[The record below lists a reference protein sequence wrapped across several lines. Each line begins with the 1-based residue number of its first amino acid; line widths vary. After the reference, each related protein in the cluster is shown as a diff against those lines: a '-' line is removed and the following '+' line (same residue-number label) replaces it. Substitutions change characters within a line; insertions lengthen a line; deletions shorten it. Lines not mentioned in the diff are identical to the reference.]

1 MTTFK
6 NITVLG
12 TGVLG
17 SQIAYHAAF
26 HGFTVTA
33 WDIDDAA
40 LEKAQEQLAQ
50 LAVAYAANVELPSPD
65 APQAAR
71 GRIRVTS
78 DVADAVKDA
87 DLVIEAVSENLELK
101 RDLWAKVGAA
111 APDKTI
117 FTTNT
122 SSLLPSSM
130 AEATGRPDRF
140 LALHYANPVYLRNIA
155 EVMGTDQT
163 DPNAYQQVVT
173 FAEENGLEPI
183 LLKKEQPGYV
193 ANTLLFATLGAA
205 IALYTDGVADIQ
217 TIDKAARI
225 SGPTPLGPFQ
235 IFDMV
240 GMNTVYGTYSNG
252 TEADQRFAELVKTEY
267 LDKGKLGVATGEG
280 FYKYTN

>member
-1 MTTFK
+1 MTTLK

-17 SQIAYHAAF
+17 SQIAYQAAF
-26 HGFTVTA
+26 HGFMVTA

-40 LEKAQEQLAQ
+40 LGKAQERFAQ
-50 LAVAYAANVELPSPD
+50 LAGVYAANVELPTPD
-65 APQAAR
+65 APQAAL

-111 APDKTI
+111 APEKTI

-130 AEATGRPDRF
+130 ADATGRPDRF
-140 LALHYANPVYLRNIA
+140 LALHYANPVYLRNLA
-155 EVMGTDQT
+155 EIMSTDQT

-183 LLKKEQPGYV
+183 PVKKEQPGYV

-205 IALYTDGVADIQ
+205 VALYTNGVADIQ

-235 IFDMV
+235 IFDLV
-240 GMNTVYGTYSNG
+240 GMNTVYGVYSKG
-252 TEADQRFAELVKTEY
+252 TETDKKFAELVKTEY
-267 LDKGKLGVATGEG
+267 LDKGKLGEATGEG
-280 FYKYTN
+280 FYKYN